1 MPSSTSRQQVPD
13 LGARRRI
20 VGAER
25 RVVAARL
32 RVAYET
38 GASIRDLS
46 HATGRSYGFIH
57 RVLTG
62 AGVTLRRR
70 GGRTR
75 PDQVRQ
81 ASQP

>member
-1 MPSSTSRQQVPD
+1 MPSSVSRQQVPD

-25 RVVAARL
+25 TVVAARL

-38 GASIRDLS
+38 GSSIRDLAR
-46 HATGRSYGFIH
+46 ATGRSYGFVH

-62 AGVTLRRR
+62 AGVTLRHR
-70 GGRTR
+70 GGRPR
-75 PDQVRQ
+75 PDQARQ
-81 ASQP
+81 TGQP